1 MTIDDRIGD
10 EKLQD
15 DFNREAV
22 KISAL
27 LSRNIH
33 KYEDLTGEEMLPS
46 NQKQII
52 EQAKFAYSPL
62 GKAFEKQTEK
72 YIDAMKPLDSSYK
85 LKQIHAKLKKIV
97 KLQDII
103 KKDYLN
109 LKSKRGK
116 NFGKSSLPIVFL
128 RDRHRGYLL
137 LEDTDNKLFAIE
149 LKNFDKGI
157 KKSKKSSLYN

>member
-1 MTIDDRIGD
+1 MTIDDKIRD

-27 LSRNIH
+27 LSGNIH
-33 KYEDLTGEEMLPS
+33 KYEYLTSEEMLPS

-72 YIDAMKPLDSSYK
+72 
-85 LKQIHAKLKKIV
+85 
-97 KLQDII
+97 
-103 KKDYLN
+103 
-109 LKSKRGK
+109 
-116 NFGKSSLPIVFL
+116 
-128 RDRHRGYLL
+128 
-137 LEDTDNKLFAIE
+137 
-149 LKNFDKGI
+149 
-157 KKSKKSSLYN
+157 